1 MATTLQKRYSAA
13 QSACML
19 ATLDWVG
26 APMSVIMEEL
36 VKNDGDPYTAS
47 TICEMRKS
55 DVYRE
60 MVGALKSA
68 WEHELAK
75 KSSSF
80 EMRNSASSILR
91 SSLKR
96 MMEIVARP
104 KTQARDIIAIAR
116 LTAQM
121 TGNIIVETADA
132 EGHTSEKQES
142 IASELITALGRMKG
156 EGTVQ

>member
-1 MATTLQKRYSAA
+1 MASLQKRYSFA

-19 ATLDWVG
+19 ATLDWIG
-26 APMSVIMEEL
+26 APASVIYEE
-36 VKNDGDPYTAS
+36 VTKEDGEPYTTS
-47 TICEMRKS
+47 SICEMRKS
-55 DVYRE
+55 DNYRE
-60 MVGALKSA
+60 MIEALKSA
-68 WEHELAK
+68 WEQELAK

-96 MMEIVARP
+96 LMEIVARP

-132 EGHTSEKQES
+132 EGHTTEKQES
-142 IASELITALGRMKG
+142 IASELLTALSRIKNDN
-156 EGTVQ
+156 GTVQ

>member
-1 MATTLQKRYSAA
+1 
-13 QSACML
+13 
-19 ATLDWVG
+19 
-26 APMSVIMEEL
+26 
-36 VKNDGDPYTAS
+36 
-47 TICEMRKS
+47 
-55 DVYRE
+55 
-60 MVGALKSA
+60 
-68 WEHELAK
+68 
-75 KSSSF
+75 
-80 EMRNSASSILR
+80 MRNSASSILR